1 MKSFMKK
8 LFLFTLILSTPF
20 LFQSCDKE
28 EKEPP
33 LPTLAIGDF
42 HKGGVI
48 FYLDSSGEHGLV
60 CAVSDQSY
68 GSEWGCLPT
77 VVTGADE
84 LSIGTGA
91 QNTLD
96 IISVCTSSDIAAAIC
111 DDLVLNEYEDWF
123 LPSKDELDKMHE
135 SLDIINSSSTAN
147 GGELLQST
155 NYWTSSG
162 SGINTAWVQNM
173 GSGGSQL
180 TNLVDKSN
188 HVRAVRAF

>member
-1 MKSFMKK
+1 MKK
-8 LFLFTLILSTPF
+8 IILFTLILSSQF

-28 EKEPP
+28 EEEPP

-60 CAVSDQSY
+60 CAVSDQSF
-68 GSEWGCLPT
+68 GCEWGCLPT
-77 VVTGADE
+77 VVTGANE
-84 LSIGTGA
+84 LSIGTGY

-96 IISVCTSSDIAAAIC
+96 IISICTSQDIAAAIC
-111 DDLVLNEYEDWF
+111 DALVLNGYEDWF
-123 LPSKDELDKMHE
+123 LPSKDELDSMHE
-135 SLDIINSSSTAN
+135 SLDIINSQSTAN

-162 SGINTAWVQNM
+162 SGSNTAWVQNM

>member
-1 MKSFMKK
+1 MKK